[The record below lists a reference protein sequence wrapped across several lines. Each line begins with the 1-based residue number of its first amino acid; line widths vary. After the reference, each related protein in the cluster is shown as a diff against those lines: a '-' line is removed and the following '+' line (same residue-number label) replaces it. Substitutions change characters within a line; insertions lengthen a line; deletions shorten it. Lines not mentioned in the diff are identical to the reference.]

1 MYAENPQE
9 KEDLT
14 KATSKEQESESTLI
28 ESDPL
33 LSSVS
38 PNLRATCSL
47 LLSKYLETIRDTS
60 KWTLSLRGFLLQ
72 QIESIISQLQSK
84 GKEDCLALP
93 LDNFLSTLSEAESL
107 SVNADWLKSHVT
119 ALRDLKRVGPSVH
132 ASLSSLCEL
141 RVKENSCINKAKEV
155 ESALQVHATSITQL

>member
-1 MYAENPQE
+1 MTFNEETESNSERGDSNQVYAENPQE

-28 ESDPL
+28 KSDPL

-47 LLSKYLETIRDTS
+47 LLLKYPETIRDTN

-72 QIESIISQLQSK
+72 KIESIISQLQSK
-84 GKEDCLALP
+84 GK
-93 LDNFLSTLSEAESL
+93 
-107 SVNADWLKSHVT
+107 
-119 ALRDLKRVGPSVH
+119 
-132 ASLSSLCEL
+132 
-141 RVKENSCINKAKEV
+141 
-155 ESALQVHATSITQL
+155 